1 MTRTQSPAEA
11 RAALHDLLVKH
22 AYAKRRVVLASG
34 RESDFYV
41 DCRGVALSAEG
52 HRLIGRLVLDAAFA
66 MAPDLQAVGGL
77 TMGADPIASAVCLT
91 SAFEGRPVGA
101 FLVRKEA
108 KGHGT
113 TQWVEGLQLLPTG
126 ARAVVVEDVITTGG
140 SSLKAVERARL
151 AGLDVVGVVALVDR
165 SEGGRE
171 NLETAGLKVVS
182 LFSRQDFP

>member
-1 MTRTQSPAEA
+1 MSLADDRA
-11 RAALHDLLVKH
+11 RLHRLLLDH
-22 AYAKRRVVLASG
+22 AYARRRVVLASG

-52 HRLIGRLVLDAAFA
+52 HALIGRLALAAA
-66 MAPDLQAVGGL
+66 RELEPGLQAVGGL
-77 TMGADPIASAVCLT
+77 TMGADPIASAASLT
-91 SAFEGRPVGA
+91 SWIDGRPVGA

-113 TQWVEGLQLLPTG
+113 TQWVEGLQLLPAG

-151 AGLDVVGVVALVDR
+151 AGLQVGGVVALVDR

-171 NLETAGLKVVS
+171 ALEAAGLKVAYI
-182 LFSRQDFP
+182 FQRKDFPA